1 MASRSLGTL
10 TLDVIAQVGGFV
22 AGMDKA
28 ERSSAKW
35 RKEVEKS
42 AKAVGTAVG
51 AGVATAVTALTTM
64 MVSSVN
70 SASEISNLAAVANVS
85 VTDFQRM
92 AVGAK
97 TVGIEQDKLAD
108 ILKDVNDKVGD
119 FLNTGGGGMADFFE
133 QVAPKV
139 GVTAEQFRNLSGS
152 QALGLYVSSLEKAK
166 VSQSEMTFYLEAIAS
181 DATALLP
188 LLRNNASGFKE
199 YGDAAEAAGA
209 VMDEK
214 TIWAAKQFGSE
225 LTVISQYANSAKTA
239 LAAEFMPVLA
249 QLAKD
254 LADTTKE
261 AGGLR
266 SVVHELANDL
276 VEATA
281 VTASLADGTARSFKI
296 AAAVIVSGF
305 STTMAYLQS
314 IGATANTIM
323 GSITF
328 GDMSKDFKENADR
341 LTAYAIDH
349 SRTASSVMSEVADAY
364 NKPWSGDVIRDYVKR
379 AREAATE
386 LGTIAPPPP
395 GTFTPTTPAQQAA
408 AKEAEAAAKKLL
420 GQFDTAEEGYK
431 RQIALINTETDKR
444 KEATEVAKLQF
455 ELESGNLTGLSA
467 KQQERLKGLAAELDQ
482 LKKLKQAKE
491 DDKVVAGFDASVKR
505 QLDIDQRGLDA
516 PLLNAYSTDEMK
528 QRALDLLAIEQD
540 YQDQLED
547 LRQRHEA
554 GDVSDS
560 VYERETKILSDALEK
575 RKAMQEK
582 YYQDVDAMQQNGT
595 AGFISGFA
603 TQAEAAMDLYS
614 SMRDVGSAAFSSLT
628 DMLTEWAETGKL
640 NAQDFAATFIQ
651 SIGHSLLAYA
661 AAQVAMA
668 GLNAFT
674 AMIGVPFV
682 GPAIAPGAAIA
693 AAAAAGVLMTGV
705 GSALSGQAHAGIDNI
720 PSEGTWLLDGGERV
734 LSPAQNRDLT
744 GYLQRANSVD
754 ATSKPGGVTMN
765 IEVNQ
770 SIPAQVDFQQE
781 GNQLKMFIREAKKQ
795 IAGDLPGVTA
805 TFPRRCRRDGA
816 SRGLRDEHSQKAVRQ
831 LWPGNHT

>member
-97 TVGIEQDKLAD
+97 TVGIEQDKLSD

-133 QVAPKV
+133 QIAPKV

-188 LLRNNASGFKE
+188 LLRNNSQGFKE

-281 VTASLADGTARSFKI
+281 VTASLADGTARAFKI

-349 SRTASSVMSEVADAY
+349 SRTASSVMSEVAEAY
-364 NKPWSGDVIRDYVKR
+364 NKPWSGDVIRDYVKG
-379 AREAATE
+379 AREAAAE
-386 LGTIAPPPP
+386 LGSVAPPAP

-408 AKEAEAAAKKLL
+408 AKAAEAAAKKLQ

-444 KEATEVAKLQF
+444 KAATEVAKLQF

-603 TQAEAAMDLYS
+603 SQAEAAMDLYS

-640 NAQDFAATFIQ
+640 NAKDFAATFIQ

-754 ATSKPGGVTMN
+754 ATSKPGGGAMN
-765 IEVNQ
+765 VEVHNYA
-770 SIPAQVDFQQE
+770 PAQVDVQQD
-781 GNQLKMFIREAKKQ
+781 GDRMKVFIREAKKQ
-795 IAGDLPGVTA
+795 IAGDLARGNGDVSKALSQGWGVKRA
-805 TFPRRCRRDGA
+805 AR
-816 SRGLRDEHSQKAVRQ
+816 
-831 LWPGNHT
+831 

>member
-1 MASRSLGTL
+1 
-10 TLDVIAQVGGFV
+10 
-22 AGMDKA
+22 MDKA

-254 LADTTKE
+254 LADTTEE

-467 KQQERLKGLAAELDQ
+467 TQQERLKGLAAELDQ

-491 DDKVVAGFDASVKR
+491 DDKEVAGFDASVNR
-505 QLDIDQRGLDA
+505 QLDIDQRALNS
-516 PLLNAYSTDEMK
+516 PLLNAYSGDEMK
-528 QRALDLLAIEQD
+528 QRVLDLLAIEQD

-560 VYERETKILSDALEK
+560 VYERETEILSDALEK

-603 TQAEAAMDLYS
+603 SQAEAAMDLYS

-640 NAQDFAATFIQ
+640 NAKDFAATFIQ

-754 ATSKPGGVTMN
+754 ATSKPGGGSMN
-765 IEVNQ
+765 VEVHNYA
-770 SIPAQVDFQQE
+770 PAQVDVQQD
-781 GNQLKMFIREAKKQ
+781 GDRMKVIIRETKKQ
-795 IAGDLPGVTA
+795 IAADLARGNGDVSKALSQGWGVKRA
-805 TFPRRCRRDGA
+805 AR
-816 SRGLRDEHSQKAVRQ
+816 
-831 LWPGNHT
+831 

>member
-10 TLDVIAQVGGFV
+10 TLDVIAKVGGFV
-22 AGMDKA
+22 SGMDKA

-51 AGVATAVTALTTM
+51 AGVATAVTAFTAM
-64 MVSSVN
+64 MVSAVN

-85 VTDFQRM
+85 VTDFQKM

-119 FLNTGGGGMADFFE
+119 FLNTGGGAMADFFE
-133 QVAPKV
+133 QIAPKV
-139 GVTAEQFRNLSGS
+139 GVTADQFRNLSGS

-166 VSQSEMTFYLEAIAS
+166 VSQSDMTFYLEAIAS

-188 LLRNNASGFKE
+188 LLKNNAEGFRK

-209 VMDEK
+209 IMDEK
-214 TIWAAKQFGSE
+214 TILAAKQFSTE
-225 LTVISQYANSAKTA
+225 MTVLGTYLGTVRTA
-239 LAAEFMPVLA
+239 LAAELMPVLA
-249 QLAKD
+249 QFSKDLTDTTSKAGGLQEKVKD
-254 LADTTKE
+254 LA
-261 AGGLR
+261 A
-266 SVVHELANDL
+266 DL
-276 VEATA
+276 VEVVA
-281 VTASLADGTARSFKI
+281 VTATLGDGLGRSFKI
-296 AAAVIVSGF
+296 VAGVIASGF
-305 STTMAYLQS
+305 ATTMSYMQQ
-314 IGATANTIM
+314 IGAAGNKIL
-323 GSITF
+323 GAITF
-328 GDMSKDFKENADR
+328 GNTSKNFKKDAAK
-341 LTAYAIDH
+341 LTSDAVDNMNTANSIAIDMMEEFERPWAGDAIREYVTEAKKAALEL
-349 SRTASSVMSEVADAY
+349 RTIV
-364 NKPWSGDVIRDYVKR
+364 PQ
-379 AREAATE
+379 
-386 LGTIAPPPP
+386 
-395 GTFTPTTPAQQAA
+395 GTFRAITPDQQAA
-408 AKEAEAAAKKLL
+408 SKAAAKAAEAAAKKLQ

-491 DDKVVAGFDASVKR
+491 DDKAVSEFGASVKR
-505 QLDIDQRGLDA
+505 QLDIDQRALDA
-516 PLLNAYSTDEMK
+516 PLLNAYDTDEVK
-528 QRALDLLAIEQD
+528 QRALELLAIEQD

-547 LRQRHEA
+547 LRQRHEG

-560 VYERETKILSDALEK
+560 AYERETKILTDALEDRLAK
-575 RKAMQEK
+575 QQD
-582 YYQDVDAMQQNGT
+582 YYDKVDQLQQNGT

-603 TQAEAAMDLYS
+603 SQAEAAMDLYS

-668 GLNAFT
+668 GLSAFT
-674 AMIGVPFV
+674 AMIGVPYV

-693 AAAAAGVLMTGV
+693 ATAAAGVLMTGV

-720 PSEGTWLLDGGERV
+720 PREGTWLLDGGERV
-734 LSPAQNRDLT
+734 LSPAQNKDLT
-744 GYLQRANSVD
+744 GYLQRVNGVD
-754 ATSKPGGVTMN
+754 AASKPGGGSMN
-765 IEVNQ
+765 VEVNNYA
-770 SIPAQVDFQQE
+770 PAQVDVQQD
-781 GNQLKMFIREAKKQ
+781 GDRMKIFIREAKKQ
-795 IAGDLPGVTA
+795 IAGDLARGNGDVSKA
-805 TFPRRCRRDGA
+805 LAGAWSVKRAPR
-816 SRGLRDEHSQKAVRQ
+816 
-831 LWPGNHT
+831 

>member
-28 ERSSAKW
+28 ERSSTKW

-51 AGVATAVTALTTM
+51 AGVATAVTAFTTM
-64 MVSSVN
+64 MVSAVN

-85 VTDFQRM
+85 VTDFQKM

-97 TVGIEQDKLAD
+97 TVGVEQDKLAD

-119 FLNTGGGGMADFFE
+119 FLNTGGGGMADFFT
-133 QVAPKV
+133 QIAPKV
-139 GVTAEQFRNLSGS
+139 GVTAEQFRNLSGN

-188 LLRNNASGFKE
+188 LLRNNAAGFRE

-225 LTVISQYANSAKTA
+225 LTVISQYASSAKTA

-254 LADTTKE
+254 LADTTKQ

-341 LTAYAIDH
+341 LTAYAVDH

-395 GTFTPTTPAQQAA
+395 GTFTPISPAQQAA
-408 AKEAEAAAKKLL
+408 AKAAEAAAKKLL

-455 ELESGNLTGLSA
+455 ELESGNLQGLSA

-482 LKKLKQAKE
+482 LNKLKQAKE
-491 DDKVVAGFDASVKR
+491 DDKAVAGFDASVKR
-505 QLDIDQRGLDA
+505 QLNIDQRALDA
-516 PLLNAYSTDEMK
+516 PLLNAYSSDEMK

-547 LRQRHEA
+547 LRQRHEG

-560 VYERETKILSDALEK
+560 AYERETEILKDALEK
-575 RKAMQEK
+575 RRAMQEQ
-582 YYQDVDAMQQNGT
+582 YYQDLDRLQQNGT
-595 AGFISGFA
+595 AGFISGIA
-603 TQAEAAMDLYS
+603 NQAQASMDLYS
-614 SMRDVGSAAFSSLT
+614 NMQSAGAQAFTGLNDALYGFVT
-628 DMLTEWAETGKL
+628 TGKL
-640 NAQDFAATFIQ
+640 SFSDMAATFAETALRMLIQ
-651 SIGHSLLAYA
+651 WGT
-661 AAQVAMA
+661 AQVAMA
-668 GLNAFT
+668 ALNAFT
-674 AMIGVPFV
+674 STAAIPLV
-682 GPAIAPGAAIA
+682 GPLAAPA
-693 AAAAAGVLMTGV
+693 AAASAM
-705 GSALSGQAHAGIDNI
+705 GSAGSFMSMINSIAGMAHDGIDSV
-720 PSEGTWLLDGGERV
+720 PEDGTWLLQKGERV
-734 LSPAQNRDLT
+734 TTA
-744 GYLQRANSVD
+744 
-754 ATSKPGGVTMN
+754 ATSAKLDRTLD
-765 IEVNQ
+765 EVNKGSRGSQQ
-770 SIPAQVDFQQE
+770 S
-781 GNQLKMFIREAKKQ
+781 
-795 IAGDLPGVTA
+795 
-805 TFPRRCRRDGA
+805 DGA
-816 SRGLRDEHSQKAVRQ
+816 QPIAIHQVFHVNGDVSPQTVAMMQQAQRRWANGLLQDINRNGQIMQTIRKK
-831 LWPGNHT
+831 L

>member
-10 TLDVIAQVGGFV
+10 TLDVIAKVGGFV
-22 AGMDKA
+22 SGMDKA
-28 ERSSAKW
+28 ERSSDKW

-51 AGVATAVTALTTM
+51 AGVATAVTAFTAM
-64 MVSSVN
+64 IVSAVN

-85 VTDFQRM
+85 VTDFQKM

-119 FLNTGGGGMADFFE
+119 FLNTGGGAMADFFE
-133 QVAPKV
+133 QIAPKV
-139 GVTAEQFRNLSGS
+139 GVTADQFRNLSGS

-166 VSQSEMTFYLEAIAS
+166 VSQSDMTFYLEAIAS

-188 LLRNNASGFKE
+188 LLRNNAEGFRK

-214 TIWAAKQFGSE
+214 TILAAKQFSTE
-225 LTVISQYANSAKTA
+225 LTVLGTYLGSVKTA
-239 LAAEFMPVLA
+239 LAAELMPVLA
-249 QLAKD
+249 QFSKD
-254 LADTTKE
+254 LTDTTSK
-261 AGGLR
+261 AGGIQ
-266 SVVHELANDL
+266 VKVKELAGDL
-276 VEATA
+276 VEAVA
-281 VTASLADGTARSFKI
+281 VTATLADGLGRTFKVVAGVIASGFATTMSYMQQIGAAGSKILGAFTFGETSKNFKKDAAKFTSDAVDNMTTANSIVIEMMKEFDKPWAGDTIRQYVIDAKK
-296 AAAVIVSGF
+296 AAAE
-305 STTMAYLQS
+305 L
-314 IGATANTIM
+314 
-323 GSITF
+323 GSIT
-328 GDMSKDFKENADR
+328 
-341 LTAYAIDH
+341 
-349 SRTASSVMSEVADAY
+349 
-364 NKPWSGDVIRDYVKR
+364 
-379 AREAATE
+379 
-386 LGTIAPPPP
+386 PP
-395 GTFTPTTPAQQAA
+395 GTFKPITPAEQNA
-408 AKEAEAAAKKLL
+408 AKAAEAAAKKLQ

-444 KEATEVAKLQF
+444 KEATEMAKLQF

-491 DDKVVAGFDASVKR
+491 DDKAVSEFGASVKR
-505 QLDIDQRGLDA
+505 QLDIDQRALDA
-516 PLLNAYSTDEMK
+516 PLLNAYDTDEVK
-528 QRALDLLAIEQD
+528 QRALELLAIEQN

-547 LRQRHEA
+547 LRQRHEG

-560 VYERETKILSDALEK
+560 AYERETKILTDALEDRLAK
-575 RKAMQEK
+575 QQD
-582 YYQDVDAMQQNGT
+582 YYDKVDQLQQNGT

-603 TQAEAAMDLYS
+603 SQAEAAMDLYS

-668 GLNAFT
+668 GLSAFT
-674 AMIGVPFV
+674 AMIGVPYV

-693 AAAAAGVLMTGV
+693 ATAAAGVLMTGV

-720 PSEGTWLLDGGERV
+720 PREGTWLLDGGERV
-734 LSPAQNRDLT
+734 LSPAQNKDLT
-744 GYLQRANSVD
+744 GYLQRANSID
-754 ATSKPGGVTMN
+754 STSKPGGVTMN
-765 IEVNQ
+765 VDIHQN
-770 SIPAQVDFQQE
+770 IPAQVGLEQD
-781 GNQLKMFIREAKKQ
+781 GNQLKVFIREAKKQ
-795 IAGDLPGVTA
+795 IAGDLARGNGDVSRALATGWGVKRA
-805 TFPRRCRRDGA
+805 AR
-816 SRGLRDEHSQKAVRQ
+816 
-831 LWPGNHT
+831 

>member
-28 ERSSAKW
+28 ERSSEKW
-35 RKEVEKS
+35 RKQIEKN
-42 AKAVGTAVG
+42 AKAVGTAIG
-51 AGVATAVTALTTM
+51 AGLATGITAITAMT
-64 MVSSVN
+64 VSAIN
-70 SASEISNLAAVANVS
+70 SASEITNLASVANVS
-85 VTDFQRM
+85 TTDFQKL

-97 TVGIEQDKLAD
+97 TVGVEQDKLAD

-133 QVAPKV
+133 QIAPKV
-139 GVTAEQFRNLSGS
+139 GVTADQFRNLSGS
-152 QALGLYVSSLEKAK
+152 QALGLYVSTLEKAK
-166 VSQSEMTFYLEAIAS
+166 VSQSDMTFYLEAIAS

-188 LLRNNASGFKE
+188 LLRNNSEGFKRF
-199 YGDAAEAAGA
+199 GDAAAAAGSI
-209 VMDEK
+209 MDEK
-214 TIWAAKQFGSE
+214 TIRAAQELKAANWLVEQSISGLGNQITSAMLPTLANFATRLSDTTINGVLAKRVSDDLAASFRALGKFAVGTVAGIHLLGVGLKTLSDVDNAMVGGDDAKWYDRYLPPVRIYNAFKNVDAIGKTISGAKAQMDGLATGYGSLIASFDEKPGQGSTNQIKE
-225 LTVISQYANSAKTA
+225 LADLLAKLREGQAGSFTA
-239 LAAEFMPVLA
+239 L
-249 QLAKD
+249 
-254 LADTTKE
+254 TT
-261 AGGLR
+261 
-266 SVVHELANDL
+266 D
-276 VEATA
+276 
-281 VTASLADGTARSFKI
+281 
-296 AAAVIVSGF
+296 
-305 STTMAYLQS
+305 
-314 IGATANTIM
+314 
-323 GSITF
+323 
-328 GDMSKDFKENADR
+328 
-341 LTAYAIDH
+341 
-349 SRTASSVMSEVADAY
+349 
-364 NKPWSGDVIRDYVKR
+364 
-379 AREAATE
+379 
-386 LGTIAPPPP
+386 
-395 GTFTPTTPAQQAA
+395 QQAA
-408 AKEAEAAAKKLL
+408 AKAAEAAAKKLL

-467 KQQERLKGLAAELDQ
+467 KQQERLKGLADELDQ

-491 DDKVVAGFDASVKR
+491 DDKEVAGFGASVDR
-505 QLDIDQRGLDA
+505 QLDIDQRALDA

-528 QRALDLLAIEQD
+528 QRVLDLLAIEQD

-547 LRQRHEA
+547 LRQRHET

-560 VYERETKILSDALEK
+560 VYERETEILSDALEK
-575 RKAMQEK
+575 RRAMQEK

-603 TQAEAAMDLYS
+603 SQAEAAMDLYS
-614 SMRDVGSAAFSSLT
+614 NMQSVGSAAFSSLT

-668 GLNAFT
+668 GLSAFT

-754 ATSKPGGVTMN
+754 ATSKPSGGSMN
-765 IEVNQ
+765 VEVHNYA
-770 SIPAQVDFQQE
+770 PAQVDVQQD
-781 GNQLKMFIREAKKQ
+781 GDRMKVFIREAKKQ
-795 IAGDLPGVTA
+795 IAGDLARGNGDVSKA
-805 TFPRRCRRDGA
+805 LAGA
-816 SRGLRDEHSQKAVRQ
+816 WSVKRAAR
-831 LWPGNHT
+831 

>member
-10 TLDVIAQVGGFV
+10 TLDVIAKVGGFV
-22 AGMDKA
+22 SGMDKA
-28 ERSSAKW
+28 ERSSDKW

-51 AGVATAVTALTTM
+51 AGVATAVTAFTAM
-64 MVSSVN
+64 IVSAVN

-85 VTDFQRM
+85 VTDFQKM

-119 FLNTGGGGMADFFE
+119 FLNTGGGAMADFFE
-133 QVAPKV
+133 QIAPKV
-139 GVTAEQFRNLSGS
+139 GVTADQFRNLSGS
-152 QALGLYVSSLEKAK
+152 QALGLYVSSLEKVK
-166 VSQSEMTFYLEAIAS
+166 VSQSDMTFYLEAIAS

-188 LLRNNASGFKE
+188 LLRNNAEGFRK

-214 TIWAAKQFGSE
+214 TILAAKQFSTE
-225 LTVISQYANSAKTA
+225 LTVLGTYLGSVKTA
-239 LAAEFMPVLA
+239 LAAELMPVLA
-249 QLAKD
+249 QFSKD
-254 LADTTKE
+254 LTDTTSK
-261 AGGLR
+261 AGGLQ
-266 SVVHELANDL
+266 VKVKELAGDL
-276 VEATA
+276 VEAVA
-281 VTASLADGTARSFKI
+281 VTATLADGLGRTFKVVAGVIASGFATTMSYMQQIGAAGSKILGAFTFGETSKNFKKDAAKFTSDAVDNMTTANSIVIEMMKEFDKPWAGDTIRQYVIDAKK
-296 AAAVIVSGF
+296 AAAE
-305 STTMAYLQS
+305 L
-314 IGATANTIM
+314 
-323 GSITF
+323 GSIT
-328 GDMSKDFKENADR
+328 
-341 LTAYAIDH
+341 L
-349 SRTASSVMSEVADAY
+349 
-364 NKPWSGDVIRDYVKR
+364 
-379 AREAATE
+379 
-386 LGTIAPPPP
+386 P
-395 GTFTPTTPAQQAA
+395 GTFKAITPAEQKA
-408 AKEAEAAAKKLL
+408 AKAAEAAAKKLQ

-491 DDKVVAGFDASVKR
+491 DDKSVSEFGASVKR
-505 QLDIDQRGLDA
+505 QLDIDQRALDA
-516 PLLNAYSTDEMK
+516 PLLNAYDTDEVK
-528 QRALDLLAIEQD
+528 QRALELLAIERN

-547 LRQRHEA
+547 LRQRHEG

-560 VYERETKILSDALEK
+560 AYERETKILTDALEK
-575 RKAMQEK
+575 RLAKQQD
-582 YYQDVDAMQQNGT
+582 YYDKVDQLQQNGT

-603 TQAEAAMDLYS
+603 SQAEAAMDLYS

-628 DMLTEWAETGKL
+628 NMLTEWAETGKL

-693 AAAAAGVLMTGV
+693 ASAAAGLLMTGV
-705 GSALSGQAHAGIDNI
+705 GSALSGQAHAGINSI
-720 PSEGTWLLDGGERV
+720 PREGTWLLDGGERV

-754 ATSKPGGVTMN
+754 ATSKPGGGSMN
-765 IEVNQ
+765 VEVHNYA
-770 SIPAQVDFQQE
+770 PAQVDVQQD
-781 GNQLKMFIREAKKQ
+781 GDRMKVFIREAKKQ
-795 IAGDLPGVTA
+795 IAGDLARGNGDVSKA
-805 TFPRRCRRDGA
+805 LAGA
-816 SRGLRDEHSQKAVRQ
+816 WSVKRSAR
-831 LWPGNHT
+831 

>member
-51 AGVATAVTALTTM
+51 AGVATAVTAFTTM
-64 MVSSVN
+64 MVSAVN

-85 VTDFQRM
+85 VADFQKM
-92 AVGAK
+92 AVGAR

-133 QVAPKV
+133 QIAPKV
-139 GVTAEQFRNLSGS
+139 GVTADQFKNLSGS

-166 VSQSEMTFYLEAIAS
+166 VSQADMTFYLEAIAS

-188 LLRNNASGFKE
+188 LLRNNAEGFRK

-214 TIWAAKQFGSE
+214 TILAAKQFSTE
-225 LTVISQYANSAKTA
+225 LTVLGTYLGSVKTA
-239 LAAEFMPVLA
+239 LAAELMPVLA
-249 QLAKD
+249 QFSKDLTDTTANAGGLQKKVKD
-254 LADTTKE
+254 LA
-261 AGGLR
+261 G
-266 SVVHELANDL
+266 DL
-276 VEATA
+276 VEAVA
-281 VTASLADGTARSFKI
+281 VTATLADGLGRAFKVVAGVI
-296 AAAVIVSGF
+296 AAGFATTFSYIQQLGAAGNKILGAVTFGEMSKNFKADAAKLTSDAVDNM
-305 STTMAYLQS
+305 T
-314 IGATANTIM
+314 TAN
-323 GSITF
+323 SIVI
-328 GDMSKDFKENADR
+328 DMMKEF
-341 LTAYAIDH
+341 
-349 SRTASSVMSEVADAY
+349 E
-364 NKPWSGDVIRDYVKR
+364 KPWAGDTIRQYVIDAKK
-379 AREAATE
+379 AAAE
-386 LGTIAPPPP
+386 LGTITPP
-395 GTFTPTTPAQQAA
+395 GTFTPTTPAQQEA
-408 AKEAEAAAKKLL
+408 AKAAEAAAKKLQ

-455 ELESGNLTGLSA
+455 ELEAGNLQGLSE

-491 DDKVVAGFDASVKR
+491 DDKAVSEFGASVKR
-505 QLDIDQRGLDA
+505 QLDIDQRALDA
-516 PLLNAYSTDEMK
+516 PLLNAYSSDEMK

-540 YQDQLED
+540 YQDRLED

-560 VYERETKILSDALEK
+560 AYERETEILNKALEE
-575 RKAMQEK
+575 RRAMQEK
-582 YYQDVDAMQQNGT
+582 YYEDIDKLQQNGT

-614 SMRDVGSAAFSSLT
+614 NMQNVGADTFQNLT
-628 DMLTEWAETGKL
+628 DTLTQWAETGKL
-640 NAQDFAATFIQ
+640 DVQGFASTFIQ
-651 SIGHSLLAYA
+651 SMGHALMSYA

-668 GLNAFT
+668 ALSAFT

-693 AAAAAGVLMTGV
+693 AAGAAGVLMTAV
-705 GSALSGQAHAGIDNI
+705 GASLDGQAHDGIDYV
-720 PSEGTWLLDGGERV
+720 PADGTWNLKKGERV
-734 LSPAQNRDLT
+734 TTAETSAKLDRTLDDVAK
-744 GYLQRANSVD
+744 NSGGG
-754 ATSKPGGVTMN
+754 GGVRDVKIIN
-765 IEVNQ
+765 NGQ
-770 SIPAQVDFQQE
+770 PA
-781 GNQLKMFIREAKKQ
+781 
-795 IAGDLPGVTA
+795 TA
-805 TFPRRCRRDGA
+805 RMQMDGA
-816 SRGLRDEHSQKAVRQ
+816 TMTLILDAVAADFNSSLGRNGRYSKAVEGTYGTRRV
-831 LWPGNHT
+831 PK

>member
-1 MASRSLGTL
+1 MGTL

-22 AGMDKA
+22 AGMGKA

-51 AGVATAVTALTTM
+51 AGVATTVTAFTAM
-64 MVSSVN
+64 MASAVN

-85 VTDFQRM
+85 VTDFQKM

-133 QVAPKV
+133 QIAPKV

-166 VSQSEMTFYLEAIAS
+166 VSQSDMTFYLEAIAS

-188 LLRNNASGFKE
+188 LLRNNSQGFRE
-199 YGDAAEAAGA
+199 YADAAEAAGA

-225 LTVISQYANSAKTA
+225 LTVISQYASSAKTA

-254 LADTTKE
+254 LADTTKH

-281 VTASLADGTARSFKI
+281 VTASLADGAARAFKI
-296 AAAVIVSGF
+296 TAAVIVSGF

-314 IGATANTIM
+314 IAATANTVL

-328 GDMSKDFKENADR
+328 GDMSKDFKDNADR

-349 SRTASSVMSEVADAY
+349 SRTASSVMSEVAEAY
-364 NKPWSGDVIRDYVKR
+364 NKPWSGDVIRDYVKS
-379 AREAATE
+379 AREAAAE
-386 LGTIAPPPP
+386 LGTINPPPP
-395 GTFTPTTPAQQAA
+395 GTFKAITPDQQAA
-408 AKEAEAAAKKLL
+408 SKAAAKAAEAAAKKLL

-491 DDKVVAGFDASVKR
+491 DDKAVSEFGASVKR
-505 QLDIDQRGLDA
+505 QLDIDQRALDA
-516 PLLNAYSTDEMK
+516 PLLNAYDTDEVK
-528 QRALDLLAIEQD
+528 QRALEMLAIEQD

-547 LRQRHEA
+547 LRQRHEG

-560 VYERETKILSDALEK
+560 AYERETKILTDALEDRLAK
-575 RKAMQEK
+575 QQD
-582 YYQDVDAMQQNGT
+582 YYDKVDQLQQNGT

-603 TQAEAAMDLYS
+603 SQAEAAMDLYS

-668 GLNAFT
+668 GLSAFT
-674 AMIGVPFV
+674 AMIGVPYV

-693 AAAAAGVLMTGV
+693 ATAAAGVLMTGV

-720 PSEGTWLLDGGERV
+720 PREGTWLLDGGERV
-734 LSPAQNRDLT
+734 LSPAQNKDLT
-744 GYLQRANSVD
+744 GYLQRVNAVD
-754 ATSKPGGVTMN
+754 AASKPGGGSMN
-765 IEVNQ
+765 VEVHNYA
-770 SIPAQVDFQQE
+770 PAQVDVQQD
-781 GNQLKMFIREAKKQ
+781 GDRMKVFIREAKRQ
-795 IAGDLPGVTA
+795 IAGDLARGNGDVSKALSTGWGVKRA
-805 TFPRRCRRDGA
+805 AR
-816 SRGLRDEHSQKAVRQ
+816 
-831 LWPGNHT
+831 

>member
-1 MASRSLGTL
+1 
-10 TLDVIAQVGGFV
+10 
-22 AGMDKA
+22 MDKA

-97 TVGIEQDKLAD
+97 TVGIEQDKLSD

-133 QVAPKV
+133 QIAPKV

-188 LLRNNASGFKE
+188 LLRNNSQGFKE

-281 VTASLADGTARSFKI
+281 VTASLADGTARAFKI

-349 SRTASSVMSEVADAY
+349 SRTASSVMSEVAEAY
-364 NKPWSGDVIRDYVKR
+364 NKPWSGDVIRDYVKG
-379 AREAATE
+379 AREAAAE
-386 LGTIAPPPP
+386 LGSVAPPAP

-408 AKEAEAAAKKLL
+408 AKAAEAAAKKLQ

-444 KEATEVAKLQF
+444 KAATEVAKLQF

-603 TQAEAAMDLYS
+603 SQAEAAMDLYS

-640 NAQDFAATFIQ
+640 NAKDFAATFIQ

-754 ATSKPGGVTMN
+754 ATSKPGGGAMN
-765 IEVNQ
+765 VEVHNYA
-770 SIPAQVDFQQE
+770 PAQVDVQQD
-781 GNQLKMFIREAKKQ
+781 GDRMKVFIREAKKQ
-795 IAGDLPGVTA
+795 IAGDLARGNGDVSKALSQGWGVKRA
-805 TFPRRCRRDGA
+805 AR
-816 SRGLRDEHSQKAVRQ
+816 
-831 LWPGNHT
+831 

>member
-28 ERSSAKW
+28 ERSSEKW
-35 RKEVEKS
+35 RKQVEKN

-51 AGVATAVTALTTM
+51 AGLATGITAITAMT
-64 MVSSVN
+64 VSAIN
-70 SASEISNLAAVANVS
+70 SASEITNLASVANVS
-85 VTDFQRM
+85 TTDFQKL

-97 TVGIEQDKLAD
+97 TVGVEQDKLAD

-139 GVTAEQFRNLSGS
+139 GVTADQFRNLSGS
-152 QALGLYVSSLEKAK
+152 QALGLYVSTLEKAK
-166 VSQSEMTFYLEAIAS
+166 VSQSDMTFYLEAIAS

-188 LLRNNASGFKE
+188 LLRNNSEGFKRF
-199 YGDAAEAAGA
+199 GDAAAAAGSI
-209 VMDEK
+209 MDEK
-214 TIWAAKQFGSE
+214 TIRAAQELKAANWLVEQSISGLGNQITSAMLPTLANFATRLSDTTINGVLAKRVSDDLAASFRALGKFAVGTVAGIHLLGVGLKTLSDVDNAMVGGDDAKWYDRYLPPVRIYNAFKNVDAIGKTISGAKAQMDGLATGYGSLIASFDEKPGQGSTNQIKE
-225 LTVISQYANSAKTA
+225 LADLLARLREGQAGSFTA
-239 LAAEFMPVLA
+239 L
-249 QLAKD
+249 
-254 LADTTKE
+254 TT
-261 AGGLR
+261 
-266 SVVHELANDL
+266 D
-276 VEATA
+276 
-281 VTASLADGTARSFKI
+281 
-296 AAAVIVSGF
+296 
-305 STTMAYLQS
+305 
-314 IGATANTIM
+314 
-323 GSITF
+323 
-328 GDMSKDFKENADR
+328 
-341 LTAYAIDH
+341 
-349 SRTASSVMSEVADAY
+349 
-364 NKPWSGDVIRDYVKR
+364 
-379 AREAATE
+379 
-386 LGTIAPPPP
+386 
-395 GTFTPTTPAQQAA
+395 QQAA
-408 AKEAEAAAKKLL
+408 AKAAEAAAKKLL

-455 ELESGNLTGLSA
+455 ELESGNLAGLSA

-491 DDKVVAGFDASVKR
+491 DDKEVAGFDASVKR
-505 QLDIDQRGLDA
+505 QLDIDQRALDA

-528 QRALDLLAIEQD
+528 QRVLDLLAIEQD

-560 VYERETKILSDALEK
+560 VYERETEILSDALEK
-575 RKAMQEK
+575 RRAMQEK

-614 SMRDVGSAAFSSLT
+614 NMQSVGSAAFSSLT

-640 NAQDFAATFIQ
+640 NAKDFAATFIQ

-705 GSALSGQAHAGIDNI
+705 GSALSGQAHGGMENI
-720 PSEGTWLLDGGERV
+720 PREGTWLLDGGERV

-754 ATSKPGGVTMN
+754 ATSKPGGGAMN
-765 IEVNQ
+765 VEVHNYA
-770 SIPAQVDFQQE
+770 PAQVDVQQD
-781 GNQLKMFIREAKKQ
+781 GDRMKVFIREAKKQ
-795 IAGDLPGVTA
+795 IAGDLARGNGDVSKALSQGWGVKRA
-805 TFPRRCRRDGA
+805 AR
-816 SRGLRDEHSQKAVRQ
+816 
-831 LWPGNHT
+831 

>member
-281 VTASLADGTARSFKI
+281 VTASLADGTARAFKI

-395 GTFTPTTPAQQAA
+395 GTFTPITPAQQAA
-408 AKEAEAAAKKLL
+408 AKAAEAAAKKLL

-455 ELESGNLTGLSA
+455 ELESGNLAGLSA

-482 LKKLKQAKE
+482 LKQLKQAKE
-491 DDKVVAGFDASVKR
+491 DDKAVAGFDASVKR
-505 QLDIDQRGLDA
+505 QLSIDQRTLDA
-516 PLLNAYSTDEMK
+516 PLKNAYSSDEMK
-528 QRALDLLAIEQD
+528 QRALDLLAIEQN

-547 LRQRHEA
+547 LRQRHDA

-560 VYERETKILSDALEK
+560 VYERETEILNKALND

-603 TQAEAAMDLYS
+603 TQAQAAMDLYS
-614 SMRDVGSAAFSSLT
+614 NMQSVGSAAFSSLT

-640 NAQDFAATFIQ
+640 NAKDFAATFIQ

-765 IEVNQ
+765 VQVNQ
-770 SIPAQVDFQQE
+770 NIPAQVGFEQE
-781 GNQLKMFIREAKKQ
+781 GDQLKIFIREAKKQ
-795 IAGDLPGVTA
+795 IAGDLARGNGDVSKALSQGWGVKRA
-805 TFPRRCRRDGA
+805 AR
-816 SRGLRDEHSQKAVRQ
+816 
-831 LWPGNHT
+831 

>member
-42 AKAVGTAVG
+42 AKAVGAAVG
-51 AGVATAVTALTTM
+51 AGVATAVTAFTTM
-64 MVSSVN
+64 MVSAVN

-85 VTDFQRM
+85 VTDFQKM

-97 TVGIEQDKLAD
+97 TVGIEQDKLSD

-133 QVAPKV
+133 QIAPKV
-139 GVTAEQFRNLSGS
+139 GVTADQFRNLSGS
-152 QALGLYVSSLEKAK
+152 QALGLYVSSLEKAG

-188 LLRNNASGFKE
+188 LLRNNAEGFKT

-209 VMDEK
+209 IMDET
-214 TIWAAKQFGSE
+214 TILAAKQFSNE
-225 LTVISQYANSAKTA
+225 LTVLGTYLGAVKTT

-249 QLAKD
+249 KLSKD
-254 LADTTKE
+254 LVSTTKD
-261 AGGLR
+261 AGGLK
-266 SVVHELANDL
+266 SQVSSLADSM
-276 VEATA
+276 VETVA
-281 VTASLADGTARSFKI
+281 VIASLADGTARAFNI
-296 AAAVIVSGF
+296 AAQAIVGTF
-305 STTMAYLQS
+305 DTAMYYLRS
-314 IGATANTIM
+314 VGAAGNDVL
-323 GSITF
+323 GAITF
-328 GDMSKDFKENADR
+328 GDTSREFKTAAENMRQDALVNFGYAR
-341 LTAYAIDH
+341 IAAEEINSELTKPLAGDTIRQYVID
-349 SRTASSVMSEVADAY
+349 
-364 NKPWSGDVIRDYVKR
+364 
-379 AREAATE
+379 ARKAAAE
-386 LGTIAPPPP
+386 LGTITPP
-395 GTFTPTTPAQQAA
+395 GTFTPTTPAQQEA
-408 AKEAEAAAKKLL
+408 AKAAEAAAKKLQ

-491 DDKVVAGFDASVKR
+491 DDKAVAGFDASVKR
-505 QLDIDQRGLDA
+505 QLDIDQRALDA
-516 PLLNAYSTDEMK
+516 PLLNAYSSDEMK

-560 VYERETKILSDALEK
+560 AYERETAILHDALEK
-575 RKAMQEK
+575 RRAMQEQ
-582 YYQDVDAMQQNGT
+582 YYQDVDKLQQNGT

-614 SMRDVGSAAFSSLT
+614 NMQSVGASAFSSLT
-628 DMLTEWAETGKL
+628 DMLTEWAETGKM
-640 NAQDFAATFIQ
+640 NVKGFAATFMQ
-651 SIGHSLLAYA
+651 SIGHALMSYA

-668 GLNAFT
+668 ALSAFT

-693 AAAAAGVLMTGV
+693 AAAAAGVMMTAV
-705 GSALSGQAHAGIDNI
+705 GSALDGQAHDGIDYV
-720 PSEGTWLLDGGERV
+720 PADGTWNLKKGERV
-734 LSPAQNRDLT
+734 TTEKTSAKLDRTLNSIQQGQGQGNSNRGITVNIHEDASKAGQVNRQQLT
-744 GYLQRANSVD
+744 AEDVIDIYVANVSQDGRIHD
-754 ATSKPGGVTMN
+754 ANASKYG
-765 IEVNQ
+765 
-770 SIPAQVDFQQE
+770 
-781 GNQLKMFIREAKKQ
+781 LKTV
-795 IAGDLPGVTA
+795 G
-805 TFPRRCRRDGA
+805 
-816 SRGLRDEHSQKAVRQ
+816 S
-831 LWPGNHT
+831 

>member
-28 ERSSAKW
+28 ERSSEKW
-35 RKEVEKS
+35 RKQIEKN
-42 AKAVGTAVG
+42 AKAVGTAIG
-51 AGVATAVTALTTM
+51 AGLATGITAITAMT
-64 MVSSVN
+64 VSAIN
-70 SASEISNLAAVANVS
+70 SASEITNLASVANVS
-85 VTDFQRM
+85 TTDFQKL

-97 TVGIEQDKLAD
+97 TVGVEQDKLAD

-133 QVAPKV
+133 QIAPKV
-139 GVTAEQFRNLSGS
+139 GVTADQFRNLSGS
-152 QALGLYVSSLEKAK
+152 QALGLYVSTLEKAK
-166 VSQSEMTFYLEAIAS
+166 VSQSDMTFYLEAIAS

-188 LLRNNASGFKE
+188 LLRNNSEGFKRF
-199 YGDAAEAAGA
+199 GDAAAAAGSI
-209 VMDEK
+209 MDEK
-214 TIWAAKQFGSE
+214 TIRAAQELKAANWLVEQSISGLGNQITSAMLPTLANFATRLSDTTINGVLAKRVSDDLAASFRALGKFAVGTVAGIHLLGVGLKTLSDVDNAMVGGDDAKWYDRYLPPVRIYNAFKNVDAIGKTISGAKAQMDGLATGYGSLIASFDEKPGQGSTNQIKE
-225 LTVISQYANSAKTA
+225 LADLLAKLREGQAGSFTA
-239 LAAEFMPVLA
+239 L
-249 QLAKD
+249 
-254 LADTTKE
+254 TT
-261 AGGLR
+261 
-266 SVVHELANDL
+266 D
-276 VEATA
+276 
-281 VTASLADGTARSFKI
+281 
-296 AAAVIVSGF
+296 
-305 STTMAYLQS
+305 
-314 IGATANTIM
+314 
-323 GSITF
+323 
-328 GDMSKDFKENADR
+328 
-341 LTAYAIDH
+341 
-349 SRTASSVMSEVADAY
+349 
-364 NKPWSGDVIRDYVKR
+364 
-379 AREAATE
+379 
-386 LGTIAPPPP
+386 
-395 GTFTPTTPAQQAA
+395 QQAA
-408 AKEAEAAAKKLL
+408 AKAAEAAAKKLL

-467 KQQERLKGLAAELDQ
+467 KQQERLKGLADELDQ

-491 DDKVVAGFDASVKR
+491 DDKEVAGFGASVDR
-505 QLDIDQRGLDA
+505 QLDIDQRALDA

-528 QRALDLLAIEQD
+528 QRVLDLLAIEQD

-547 LRQRHEA
+547 LRQRHET

-560 VYERETKILSDALEK
+560 VYERETEILSDALEK
-575 RKAMQEK
+575 RRAMQEK

-603 TQAEAAMDLYS
+603 SQAEAAMDLYS
-614 SMRDVGSAAFSSLT
+614 NMQSVGSAAFSSLT

-661 AAQVAMA
+661 AAQVA
-668 GLNAFT
+668 GLSAFT

-754 ATSKPGGVTMN
+754 ATSKPSGGSMN
-765 IEVNQ
+765 VEVHNYA
-770 SIPAQVDFQQE
+770 PAQVDVQQD
-781 GNQLKMFIREAKKQ
+781 GDRMKVFIREAKKQ
-795 IAGDLPGVTA
+795 IAGDLARGNGDVSKA
-805 TFPRRCRRDGA
+805 LAGA
-816 SRGLRDEHSQKAVRQ
+816 WSVKRAAR
-831 LWPGNHT
+831 

>member
-51 AGVATAVTALTTM
+51 AGVATAVTAFTTM
-64 MVSSVN
+64 MVSAVN

-85 VTDFQRM
+85 VTDFQKM

-97 TVGIEQDKLAD
+97 TVGVEQDKLSD

-133 QVAPKV
+133 QIAPKV

-188 LLRNNASGFKE
+188 LLRNNSQGFKE

-209 VMDEK
+209 VMDET
-214 TIWAAKQFGSE
+214 TILAAKQFSNE
-225 LTVISQYANSAKTA
+225 LTVLGTYLGAVKTT

-249 QLAKD
+249 QLSKD
-254 LADTTKE
+254 LANSTKE
-261 AGGLR
+261 AGGLK
-266 SVVHELANDL
+266 SQISALADSMIET
-276 VEATA
+276 VA
-281 VTASLADGTARSFKI
+281 VTASIGDGIARAFNITAQTLVGSFDT
-296 AAAVIVSGF
+296 A
-305 STTMAYLQS
+305 MYYLNS
-314 IGATANTIM
+314 IGAAGNDIL
-323 GSITF
+323 GKITF
-328 GDMSKDFKENADR
+328 GETSRNFKTAAENMRQDALVNFGNAR
-341 LTAYAIDH
+341 VAIEEINKELAKPLAGDKI
-349 SRTASSVMSEVADAY
+349 RQYVIDA
-364 NKPWSGDVIRDYVKR
+364 KK
-379 AREAATE
+379 AAAE
-386 LGTIAPPPP
+386 LGGGTPQP
-395 GTFTPTTPAQQAA
+395 GTFTPTTPAQQEA
-408 AKEAEAAAKKLL
+408 AKAAEAAAKKLQ

-444 KEATEVAKLQF
+444 KEATEAAKLQF
-455 ELESGNLTGLSA
+455 ELESGNLTGLST
-467 KQQERLKGLAAELDQ
+467 KQQERLKSLAAELDQ

-491 DDKVVAGFDASVKR
+491 DDKAVSEFGASVKR
-505 QLDIDQRGLDA
+505 QLDIDQRALDA
-516 PLLNAYSTDEMK
+516 PLLNAYSSDEMK
-528 QRALDLLAIEQD
+528 QRALDMLAIEQD

-560 VYERETKILSDALEK
+560 AYERETKILNDALEE
-575 RKAMQEK
+575 RRAMQEK
-582 YYQDVDAMQQNGT
+582 YYKDIDKLQQNGT

-614 SMRDVGSAAFSSLT
+614 NMQNVGADTFQNLT
-628 DMLTEWAETGKL
+628 DTLTQWAETGKL
-640 NAQDFAATFIQ
+640 DVQGFASTFIQ
-651 SIGHSLLAYA
+651 SMGHALMSYA

-668 GLNAFT
+668 ALSAFT

-693 AAAAAGVLMTGV
+693 AAGAAGVLMTAV
-705 GSALSGQAHAGIDNI
+705 GASLDGQAHDGIDYV
-720 PSEGTWLLDGGERV
+720 PADGTWNLKKGERV
-734 LSPAQNRDLT
+734 TTAETSAKLDRTLDDVAK
-744 GYLQRANSVD
+744 NSGGG
-754 ATSKPGGVTMN
+754 GGVRDVKIIN
-765 IEVNQ
+765 NGQ
-770 SIPAQVDFQQE
+770 PA
-781 GNQLKMFIREAKKQ
+781 
-795 IAGDLPGVTA
+795 TA
-805 TFPRRCRRDGA
+805 RMQMDGA
-816 SRGLRDEHSQKAVRQ
+816 TMTLILDAVAADFNSSLGRNSRYSKAVEGTYGTRRV
-831 LWPGNHT
+831 PK